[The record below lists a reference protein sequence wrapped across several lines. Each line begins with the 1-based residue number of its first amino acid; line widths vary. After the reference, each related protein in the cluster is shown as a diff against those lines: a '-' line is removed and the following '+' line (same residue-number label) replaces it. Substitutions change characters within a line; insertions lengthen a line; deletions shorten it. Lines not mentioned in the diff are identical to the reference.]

1 MEQIYTKYKFNVER
15 EIIKMRKKRFTK
27 NVGILVSNETFDQL
41 VEVTDE
47 QEITISKF
55 IRQLIEEKLSTTGRE
70 NINER

>member
-1 MEQIYTKYKFNVER
+1 MQ
-15 EIIKMRKKRFTK
+15 KKRFTK

-70 NINER
+70 KTNER